1 MSGTRAMVHRAAL
14 VAVFALLA
22 FPAHAEIVGKARVI
36 DGDTLEIAGQRIRL
50 LGIDAPDSDQSCW
63 AGATVWACGREATFA
78 LAYETGRHWV
88 TCREKARD
96 GDGAAYVCTVGNRDL
111 GARMVG
117 AGWALAVGGVAAAY
131 AGEEKAARAARRG
144 LWRGEFVLPWE
155 WRKARTR

>member
-1 MSGTRAMVHRAAL
+1 MAMGCRAAL

-22 FPAHAEIVGKARVI
+22 FPANADIIGKARVI

-50 LGIDAPDSDQSCW
+50 HGIDAPESEQTCW
-63 AGATVWACGREATFA
+63 AGATEWACGREATFA
-78 LAYETGRHWV
+78 LAYETGMHWV
-88 TCREKARD
+88 TCRAKGGD
-96 GDGAAYVCTVGNRDL
+96 GDDGAAYVCSVGNRDL

-117 AGWALAVGGVAAAY
+117 AGWALAVGGDPAAY
-131 AGEEKAARAARRG
+131 AGEETAARSARKG

>member
-1 MSGTRAMVHRAAL
+1 MGCRAAL

-22 FPAHAEIVGKARVI
+22 FPAHADIIGKARVI

-50 LGIDAPDSDQSCW
+50 HGIDAPESEQTCW
-63 AGATVWACGREATFA
+63 AGGREWACGREATFA
-78 LAYETGRHWV
+78 LAFETGMHWV
-88 TCREKARD
+88 TCRAKG
-96 GDGAAYVCTVGNRDL
+96 GDGGATYLCFVGNRDL

-117 AGWALAVGGVAAAY
+117 AGWALAVGDESAAY
-131 AGEEKAARAARRG
+131 AGDETAARAARKG

>member
-1 MSGTRAMVHRAAL
+1 MVCRAVL

-50 LGIDAPDSDQSCW
+50 HGIDAPESDQTCW
-63 AGATVWACGREATFA
+63 AGATEWACGREATFA
-78 LAYETGRHWV
+78 LAYETGMHWV
-88 TCREKARD
+88 TCRAKGGD

-117 AGWALAVGGVAAAY
+117 AGWALAVGGDQAAY
-131 AGEEKAARAARRG
+131 AGEETAARAARKG